1 MHKSKDYQLLQ
12 FGWFCVME
20 RISNGGSI
28 KTRNTDFSSDFKM
41 DISAQS
47 PTHSALHFIKTCN
60 YFLPEIDPHCLK
72 RQHNSGVQSPLIPP
86 PPLMLHRQSLL
97 PNVPYPHLLPLKCLK
112 RKQRCEK
119 NPIPNEQKDE
129 KYFEK
134 RKRNNEAAK
143 KSRDARKL
151 REDRIA
157 LKAALLERE
166 NSILRSQV
174 FALQEEVYA
183 LAQVLCLKNA
193 SQNSQQQ

>member
-1 MHKSKDYQLLQ
+1 MDNRIRTPDVNVGTIHLLKNYGCFSPPIEYPARQ
-12 FGWFCVME
+12 RPAPVIRE
-20 RISNGGSI
+20 LISSSTPP
-28 KTRNTDFSSDFKM
+28 KTALSSVLYRHSLLTDFTYT
-41 DISAQS
+41 AAAPLLS
-47 PTHSALHFIKTCN
+47 PIKC
-60 YFLPEIDPHCLK
+60 I
-72 RQHNSGVQSPLIPP
+72 
-86 PPLMLHRQSLL
+86 
-97 PNVPYPHLLPLKCLK
+97 K

-119 NPIPNEQKDE
+119 QPIPIDQKDE

-166 NSILRSQV
+166 NAILKSQILS
-174 FALQEEVYA
+174 LQDEIYA

-193 SQNSQQQ
+193 NSNQ